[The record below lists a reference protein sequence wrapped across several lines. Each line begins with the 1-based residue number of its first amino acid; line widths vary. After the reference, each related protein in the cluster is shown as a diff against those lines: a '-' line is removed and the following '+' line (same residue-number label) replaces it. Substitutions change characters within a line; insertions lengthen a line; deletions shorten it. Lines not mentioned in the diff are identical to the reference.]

1 MIVSSN
7 CAIWLRRANRL
18 ALTTTQK
25 GRHQAPFF
33 FTLLIERAAF
43 CRRINEVRSLLPA
56 LKCGEIERFRPLS
69 FTVCCCNDG
78 SPCPTAADRPSA
90 LGQTLS
96 WFLLGRRRQRYA

>member
-33 FTLLIERAAF
+33 YSRLIERAVV

-69 FTVCCCNDG
+69 FTLCCCNDG

-90 LGQTLS
+90 VRQIVPRI
-96 WFLLGRRRQRYA
+96 LLGRRR